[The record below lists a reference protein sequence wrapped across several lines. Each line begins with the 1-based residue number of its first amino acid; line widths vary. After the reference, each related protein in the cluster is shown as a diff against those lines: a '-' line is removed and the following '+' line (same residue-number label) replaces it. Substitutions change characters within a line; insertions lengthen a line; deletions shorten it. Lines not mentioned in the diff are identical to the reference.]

1 MIEEGAARD
10 RGGISGEDDG
20 REEADEGC
28 VDDEKRD
35 PRGATRGATRRAR
48 RQTRTEFDERMGDE
62 EGDRRDDAVKDDDDE
77 RLVTDETHFSIP
89 GGDERGVRR
98 AQV

>member
-1 MIEEGAARD
+1 
-10 RGGISGEDDG
+10 
-20 REEADEGC
+20 
-28 VDDEKRD
+28 
-35 PRGATRGATRRAR
+35 
-48 RQTRTEFDERMGDE
+48 MGDE
-62 EGDRRDDAVKDDDDE
+62 EGDRRDDAMEDDDDE